1 MTHFSKKMLE
11 TLSPFSL
18 RQVFLDVRCIDTL
31 SNSGGLEVLV
41 VKPNTNGNMNHQK
54 HFFVG
59 GEPGK
64 LTNRLK
70 TFLSFPSLPAEGE
83 ILV

>member
-11 TLSPFSL
+11 TFSPFSL

-54 HFFVG
+54 HF
-59 GEPGK
+59 
-64 LTNRLK
+64 LL
-70 TFLSFPSLPAEGE
+70 AENLGN
-83 ILV
+83 